1 MAATVLERPAGRAG
15 GLLPLTSPLRRARL
29 IGLNCVLNVRMASA
43 PAGAAGGVAVGG
55 GLLGASWAE
64 MAAKDRKLDKA
75 LRSARIA
82 TEFLPPTSKPK
93 KRLHA
98 LLAFTGR

>member
-1 MAATVLERPAGRAG
+1 M
-15 GLLPLTSPLRRARL
+15 
-29 IGLNCVLNVRMASA
+29 
-43 PAGAAGGVAVGG
+43 AVGG

>member
-1 MAATVLERPAGRAG
+1 MA
-15 GLLPLTSPLRRARL
+15 
-29 IGLNCVLNVRMASA
+29 ASA
-43 PAGAAGGVAVGG
+43 PAGAVGGVGG